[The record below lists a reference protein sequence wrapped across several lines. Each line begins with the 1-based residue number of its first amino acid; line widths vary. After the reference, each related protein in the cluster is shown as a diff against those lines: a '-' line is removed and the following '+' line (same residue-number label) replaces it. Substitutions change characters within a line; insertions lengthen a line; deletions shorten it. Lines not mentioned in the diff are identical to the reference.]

1 MHPDRDPY
9 APPPTYKNRSGAMVR
24 FVAIGA
30 LLAAGA
36 WGYMQ
41 YQQQPQTALVEPAI
55 EEQTL
60 ADSSFDTGY
69 QVEPQTQ
76 DAVPPAAPSNTPAPA
91 STPTQPSEPVPPPT
105 TTTEQPPA

>member
-9 APPPTYKNRSGAMVR
+9 APPPRYKNRSGAMVR
-24 FVAIGA
+24 FVILGA
-30 LLAAGA
+30 LIAAGA

-41 YQQQPQTALVEPAI
+41 FAQQPQTAALVPAA
-55 EEQTL
+55 EEQAL
-60 ADSSFDTGY
+60 ADSSMDAGY

-76 DAVPPAAPSNTPAPA
+76 DAVPPAAPSATPAPRSA
-91 STPTQPSEPVPPPT
+91 PAAPSEPVPAPT